1 MADTPD
7 LGSGA
12 ARCAGS
18 TPAPSTL
25 FASTK
30 RSRKVVAATY
40 GPDAGFN
47 RNNYVSI
54 FLRVRSFSI
63 SLVRDLMRRSPSL
76 RPFQAN
82 FRFFKKANL

>member
-25 FASTK
+25 FTRGQSTRLADLGKSGPMSNLLNRLLSKIKTLGRK
-30 RSRKVVAATY
+30 REKT
-40 GPDAGFN
+40 
-47 RNNYVSI
+47 RNSTE
-54 FLRVRSFSI
+54 
-63 SLVRDLMRRSPSL
+63 
-76 RPFQAN
+76 A
-82 FRFFKKANL
+82 

>member
-25 FASTK
+25 LA
-30 RSRKVVAATY
+30 REE
-40 GPDAGFN
+40 G
-47 RNNYVSI
+47 
-54 FLRVRSFSI
+54 
-63 SLVRDLMRRSPSL
+63 
-76 RPFQAN
+76 
-82 FRFFKKANL
+82 

>member
-25 FASTK
+25 FANGAENLAVTHYPEK
-30 RSRKVVAATY
+30 
-40 GPDAGFN
+40 P
-47 RNNYVSI
+47 
-54 FLRVRSFSI
+54 
-63 SLVRDLMRRSPSL
+63 
-76 RPFQAN
+76 RP
-82 FRFFKKANL
+82 

>member
-25 FASTK
+25 FIDIVVQQL
-30 RSRKVVAATY
+30 RRYRYSRWINAY
-40 GPDAGFN
+40 GSNAG
-47 RNNYVSI
+47 
-54 FLRVRSFSI
+54 
-63 SLVRDLMRRSPSL
+63 
-76 RPFQAN
+76 
-82 FRFFKKANL
+82 KAPLQQREA

>member
-25 FASTK
+25 FAQSEK
-30 RSRKVVAATY
+30 E
-40 GPDAGFN
+40 D
-47 RNNYVSI
+47 
-54 FLRVRSFSI
+54 
-63 SLVRDLMRRSPSL
+63 
-76 RPFQAN
+76 
-82 FRFFKKANL
+82 

>member
-25 FASTK
+25 FAQSAK
-30 RSRKVVAATY
+30 EL
-40 GPDAGFN
+40 AGIHCAEAGCS
-47 RNNYVSI
+47 VGI
-54 FLRVRSFSI
+54 E
-63 SLVRDLMRRSPSL
+63 
-76 RPFQAN
+76 QAS
-82 FRFFKKANL
+82 

>member
-25 FASTK
+25 FAQGAKMEFNAKQALTI
-30 RSRKVVAATY
+30 RKSKESAAY
-40 GPDAGFN
+40 QSLALIQISCEFHHLFGSG
-47 RNNYVSI
+47 
-54 FLRVRSFSI
+54 SF
-63 SLVRDLMRRSPSL
+63 
-76 RPFQAN
+76 FA
-82 FRFFKKANL
+82 